1 MPTPRK
7 EQLVAE
13 LTELIQQAEI
23 AIATS
28 VTGVSVDQQ
37 MTLRR
42 RLLDEGAQL
51 RVVKNT
57 LLRIA
62 ASNADA
68 EVFAELADG
77 PTALVVGFDEPIGA
91 ARGLAKYIDDTPDT
105 PMVIRNAVVSGQL
118 VDAAYVRDLATV
130 PPREELLSRIAG
142 GLVGKIRELMMLLE
156 ATTRDFAGLIEAR
169 AAQLEEQGE
178 SPAPEAAAEA
188 ASDEAPAAEAT
199 EEAPAAEASADDSSD
214 ETDAGEPEAA
224 ASEEPAAEAAA
235 DDGAADDGGADDV
248 GTDEEKAD
256 DAGLA

>member
-7 EQLVAE
+7 ERLVAE
-13 LTELIQQAEI
+13 LTELLQQAEI

-28 VTGVSVDQQ
+28 VAGVSVEQQ
-37 MTLRR
+37 VTLRR

-91 ARGLAKYIDDTPDT
+91 ARGLSRYIADTPDT

-130 PPREELLSRIAG
+130 PPREELLARIAG
-142 GLVGKIRELMMLLE
+142 GLVGKIRELMMLLD
-156 ATTRDFAGLIEAR
+156 ATTREFAGLIEAR
-169 AAQLEEQGE
+169 AAQLEEQGG
-178 SPAPEAAAEA
+178 SPAPEAPVAGEASNGAPSAEA
-188 ASDEAPAAEAT
+188 A
-199 EEAPAAEASADDSSD
+199 EEAPAAEASTDDSSD
-214 ETDAGEPEAA
+214 ESVAADAAVDDTSTEAA
-224 ASEEPAAEAAA
+224 ATDEAAV
-235 DDGAADDGGADDV
+235 DD
-248 GTDEEKAD
+248 EKAD
-256 DAGLA
+256 DAG